1 MEIKVEGY
9 LGGPAD
15 KLLLVNYEK
24 QVTRQLWDGVVSNE
38 DFISLV
44 N

>member
-1 MEIKVEGY
+1 MEIEDEGY

-24 QVTRQLWDGVVSNE
+24 HVTRQLWDGVVSNK
-38 DFISLV
+38 DFISLT